1 MEIAHR
7 SIRAH
12 SRRNFSS
19 DPSRST
25 SFFTKYFRTI
35 TSPLYRCPWLKK
47 KVGYFNE
54 RHLVKK
60 PKYNLSRPLMVV
72 QRSCCRTYIRLWLH
86 VGSIRYDIN
95 SVIGIRSNGLHSH
108 GFLLLFCSKKT
119 CVVGCDGTREVPMTQ
134 QFFVSELLPNQGLC
148 TVAHS
153 QWFSGS

>member
-1 MEIAHR
+1 MHTRGEISRATLHVRHLFLRSIFKQLRHR
-7 SIRAH
+7 STAVL
-12 SRRNFSS
+12 
-19 DPSRST
+19 D
-25 SFFTKYFRTI
+25 
-35 TSPLYRCPWLKK
+35 LKK

>member
-1 MEIAHR
+1 MMIKMFHGR
-7 SIRAH
+7 
-12 SRRNFSS
+12 
-19 DPSRST
+19 T
-25 SFFTKYFRTI
+25 SKGMTDLLG
-35 TSPLYRCPWLKK
+35 SL
-47 KVGYFNE
+47 
-54 RHLVKK
+54 
-60 PKYNLSRPLMVV
+60 
-72 QRSCCRTYIRLWLH
+72 Q

-95 SVIGIRSNGLHSH
+95 CVIGIRSNGLHSH